1 MESYF
6 VLEDE
11 NFARQ
16 VDVIV
21 PISTVEG
28 CDTQVK
34 SVREDASGPAVP
46 SDVHCTFDENLFGY
60 VVERLRDLW
69 KAGQQTRLFL
79 RAEFDGSASPNP
91 GRASCGARVLFSG
104 DSICANQ
111 RRFI

>member
-46 SDVHCTFDENLFGY
+46 SDVHCTFDENLF
-60 VVERLRDLW
+60 R
-69 KAGQQTRLFL
+69 GQCELLLPSKLLHWSAKSQTALL
-79 RAEFDGSASPNP
+79 T
-91 GRASCGARVLFSG
+91 
-104 DSICANQ
+104 
-111 RRFI
+111 